1 MPKIRRQNKI
11 VHDVSKKRLKRNQ
24 IRYEKG
30 RLWQKNGTERKKKE
44 GIRKSKSGTVIGGIT
59 KY

>member
-1 MPKIRRQNKI
+1 MM
-11 VHDVSKKRLKRNQ
+11 SAKKRLKRNQ